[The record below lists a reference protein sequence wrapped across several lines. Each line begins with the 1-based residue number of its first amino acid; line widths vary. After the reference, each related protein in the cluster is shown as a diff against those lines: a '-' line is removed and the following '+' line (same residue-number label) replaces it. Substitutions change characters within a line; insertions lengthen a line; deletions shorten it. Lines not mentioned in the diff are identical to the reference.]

1 MYGIDL
7 SVQTENMMPF
17 IGLGMS
23 LAVAYDIFGFV
34 RSIFAGRTIISFVL
48 DFSYCIL
55 AAGATYLLFLGTTS
69 GVIRFYL
76 LLSELTGAVV
86 YFMTAGRLAG
96 RISAGISAVMN
107 KIFGIFPAVFSQLK
121 SKLRASILKISE
133 KLRKKHK
140 KHKNKLKKCLKHT
153 D

>member
-7 SVQTENMMPF
+7 SVQIENMMPF

-23 LAVAYDIFGFV
+23 LAVVYDIFGFV
-34 RSIFAGRTIISFVL
+34 RSIFGGRTIISFVL

-69 GVIRFYL
+69 GVIRLYL

-96 RISAGISAVMN
+96 RLTAGISAVMN
-107 KIFGIFPAVFSQLK
+107 KVSGRLSALFSQIK
-121 SKLRASILKISE
+121 SKIRALISKIIE

-140 KHKNKLKKCLKHT
+140 NHKNKLKKRLKHT